1 MDSRAPTSEAV
12 AFAIA
17 PSDTE
22 TGGRSRWTPDGGHA
36 PVASSIGAA
45 RMRIDFLGLEAFLG
59 IATHGSF
66 NAAAAHLNLSQTALS
81 HRLKKLEDD
90 LGVTLLARSTR
101 KVTLTAAGAELLPT
115 AQRLVEE
122 MTRSL
127 DGLRTAARGRPEQI
141 AIGCLPTIAKHCL
154 PRVLREFER
163 LQPGVGVRIFDNS
176 ASEIVERVRSGE
188 AEFGVTIAST
198 GRWDLDVTPLVKEA
212 FVLVCPSAHPL
223 AARPGVAWSELEGVP
238 LIRIS
243 AQTGNRVLIDDA
255 LGGRRE
261 RMTWTYEV
269 QHVGTAIGMV
279 QAGVGLTVVPR
290 LGVDLADDPGIAAVP
305 LKNPSVVRAIGLLA
319 RRDRPLTPAAGT
331 LARLL
336 TASLR
341 ADG

>member
-1 MDSRAPTSEAV
+1 
-12 AFAIA
+12 
-17 PSDTE
+17 
-22 TGGRSRWTPDGGHA
+22 
-36 PVASSIGAA
+36 
-45 RMRIDFLGLEAFLG
+45 MRIDFLGLEAFLG
-59 IATHGSF
+59 IANWGSF

-90 LGVTLLARSTR
+90 LGVALLARSTR

-115 AQRLVEE
+115 AQRLIEE

-127 DGLRTAARGRPEQI
+127 DVLRTAGRDRQEQF
-141 AIGCLPTIAKHCL
+141 AIGCLPTIAKHHL
-154 PRVLREFER
+154 PRVLRDFAQ
-163 LQPGVGVRIFDNS
+163 LQPGVGVKVFDNS

-198 GRWDLDVTPLVKEA
+198 GRWDLEVTPLIKEP

-223 AARPGVAWSELEGVP
+223 AGRSSVGWSELEGVP

-243 AQTGNRVLIDDA
+243 AQTGNRLLIDDA

-261 RMTWTYEV
+261 RMIWKYEV

-290 LGVDLADDPGIAAVP
+290 LGIDLADDPGIAAVP
-305 LKNPSVVRAIGLLA
+305 LKNPSVVRSIGLLA
-319 RRDRPLTPAAGT
+319 RREQPLTPAAGA

-341 ADG
+341 AEH